1 VGRRLVGVVVLVA
14 LAAACSGADDDGDD
28 AAPSTTSTTEASTT
42 TTAAAIDGRYRE
54 EVFDDVV
61 VTADIVYGQAT
72 GIDGAPEDLQL
83 DLYVPEGDTE
93 TARPLAIVVHGGG
106 FCCGDKSGGVS
117 PIMATHFAKLGYVAA
132 SLNYRLLAPNGCG
145 GTNTGGS
152 CTTAALEGI
161 HDGQAAVRFLRD
173 NAEEYGIDP
182 DRIAISGESAGGVM
196 AYGAG
201 TWSDTPG
208 ESGTPGVS
216 SAVQAFMSLSGGLPS
231 GLFGGAGDSPGL
243 FFASVGDPIVP
254 YQWSV
259 DSVAALDAGG
269 VIAELITYEGDVHVP
284 FIEQRDDIIDR
295 TVDFYFE
302 HLDLEAI
309 L

>member
-1 VGRRLVGVVVLVA
+1 VALLVA
-14 LAAACSGADDDGDD
+14 LTAAACGGDDDDDATD
-28 AAPSTTSTTEASTT
+28 AAPTTTTTEAMTTT
-42 TTAAAIDGRYRE
+42 TTAAIEGRYRE
-54 EVFDDVV
+54 EVFDDVE
-61 VTADIVYGQAT
+61 VTSDITYGQAPARD
-72 GIDGAPEDLQL
+72 GIVEQLTL
-83 DLYVPEGDTE
+83 DLYEPVGDTE

-106 FCCGDKSGGVS
+106 FAFGDKSQGVS

-132 SLNYRLLAPNGCG
+132 SLNYRLLAATGCG
-145 GTNTGGS
+145 GSNTGGDCS
-152 CTTAALEGI
+152 NAALEGI

-173 NAEEYGIDP
+173 NAAEYGIDP

-201 TWSDTPG
+201 TWSDSPG

-216 SAVQAFMSLSGGLPS
+216 SEVQAFMSLSGGLPG
-231 GLFGGAGDSPGL
+231 GLFAGAGDAPGL

-269 VIAELITYEGDVHVP
+269 VVAELITYEGDVHVP
-284 FIEQRDDIIDR
+284 FREEADDIIVR
-295 TVDFYFE
+295 TDAFYFE

-309 L
+309 T